1 MAGKA
6 SDTVIWTWNIQR
18 ARVFFP
24 KRIPLADIMK
34 VIAKSKA
41 EIVLFSELNEERAAM
56 QWIKFKE
63 IYGVLVHGKR
73 AAFSFGGQLI
83 GKLKGVGKR
92 SEPGAPP

>member
-1 MAGKA
+1 MGRASEKGGKA

-56 QWIKFKE
+56 QWIKFKKIIWGISPWKKE
-63 IYGVLVHGKR
+63 RHFPLVG
-73 AAFSFGGQLI
+73 S
-83 GKLKGVGKR
+83 
-92 SEPGAPP
+92 